1 KRYRESLS
9 ASRAKDD
16 RRDAQAL
23 TRFILERHRELQPW
37 RPLDAQTRRLN
48 ALVEKRRQ
56 LVDLRTSITN
66 KLTQALKD
74 TYPQSLELV
83 GRYLYTPLACA
94 FLNKWPTLAELKK
107 ARPATISQFY
117 CTHGSRR
124 PDVIAKRLDLIAKAV
139 PLCTDEVVLDTAAE
153 LIRAFVKQLQALTA
167 SITRF
172 DQRIEEATAAHDDAP
187 LFTSLPGAGPVFAAR
202 LLSFFGTDRS
212 VFPDSDSLQRLSGV
226 APLTKQS
233 GKMHFVHRRYGCNK
247 FWRQTFV
254 EKNRRLVGFLD
265 RSASDEPRRG
275 ETPWG
280 GVESMGRSNGYQIPL
295 GEGLLPTAER
305 ERPPPSIHPSQPR
318 LQMAT
323 HPLQLLEK
331 SRKIRRKALPQSPG
345 KIKQPTPQNHRNNQ
359 ENPPQTR

>member
-1 KRYRESLS
+1 MNHHFHLGIDRSDSTLDFCLLDSTGDIVEQQKIDSAPESLKPWVEELAQGLPDGATIAICIEQPCQNLTHFFSQFDFLALYLVNPAVIKRYRESLS

-23 TRFILERHRELQPW
+23 ARFILERHRELQPW

-117 CTHGSRR
+117 YTHGSRR

-172 DQRIEEATAAHDDAP
+172 DQRIEEATAA
-187 LFTSLPGAGPVFAAR
+187 
-202 LLSFFGTDRS
+202 
-212 VFPDSDSLQRLSGV
+212 
-226 APLTKQS
+226 
-233 GKMHFVHRRYGCNK
+233 
-247 FWRQTFV
+247 
-254 EKNRRLVGFLD
+254 
-265 RSASDEPRRG
+265 
-275 ETPWG
+275 
-280 GVESMGRSNGYQIPL
+280 
-295 GEGLLPTAER
+295 
-305 ERPPPSIHPSQPR
+305 
-318 LQMAT
+318 
-323 HPLQLLEK
+323 
-331 SRKIRRKALPQSPG
+331 
-345 KIKQPTPQNHRNNQ
+345 
-359 ENPPQTR
+359 